1 MFDKGKTIRTF
12 LWKNGKISKFFYTRR
27 FNNEWKIRID
37 FDYCQG
43 MILFFI
49 KFNKIDRKQIYIKDI
64 FIIVCMVIFI
74 PVNSFRKF
82 IDTNVSRINCKFF
95 SLVHLDESAP
105 IIYPKSISAI
115 FSAISVTESVPLPNF
130 THGRNIYIYM
140 CITRRSSGKR
150 TKGRKRLLV
159 RITYLAFYLS
169 IDPVHRQ
176 GSVYRRIRKI
186 YITFKNTSPP
196 PGVWRKRKIF
206 RIESLTTLESRLD
219 EKFWNFEIFFLSHS
233 SFLIFGKINAW
244 SKLFVN

>member
-1 MFDKGKTIRTF
+1 MKDTYRLWLLPRNDIVRTR
-12 LWKNGKISKFFYTRR
+12 LWEIN
-27 FNNEWKIRID
+27 
-37 FDYCQG
+37 
-43 MILFFI
+43 LFFI

-82 IDTNVSRINCKFF
+82 IETNVSRINCKFF
-95 SLVHLDESAP
+95 PLVHLDESAP

-130 THGRNIYIYM
+130 THGRNIYIYV

-219 EKFWNFEIFFLSHS
+219 EKFWNFEIFFFHTRR
-233 SFLIFGKINAW
+233 F
-244 SKLFVN
+244 